1 MNDNAPPVG
10 ACEQYQGELVELA
23 LGILSGRERAAA
35 LDHLD
40 TCSRCAA
47 EVEELARTADQLLHV
62 APETEPPVGFEVR
75 LFDRLGIK
83 ASKQRHLRLVGTR
96 PQRALLLVA
105 AAAVIAVAGF
115 ALGRSQVPTA
125 PARPSAASGPRA
137 VAYSATLLAAGGRSV
152 VGEAY
157 TFTGQ
162 PSWLLMTMDDGE
174 STSLLTCELVMPD
187 GHTLA
192 LGNFWLS
199 KGYGSWAVR
208 LPAAAANMRGV
219 HVLHVVTAG
228 GRVIATGTID
238 I

>member
-1 MNDNAPPVG
+1 MNENTPQVG
-10 ACEQYQGELVELA
+10 ACETHQGELVELA
-23 LGILSGRERAAA
+23 LGILTGRERAAA

-47 EVEELARTADQLLHV
+47 EVEELSRTADQLLHV
-62 APETEPPVGFEVR
+62 APETDPPVGFEVR
-75 LFDRLGIK
+75 LFDRLGVK
-83 ASKQRHLRLVGTR
+83 PSAPKRAHRTGTT
-96 PQRALLLVA
+96 PQRALMLVA

-115 ALGRSQVPTA
+115 AIGRLQAPSA
-125 PARPSAASGPRA
+125 PAHPSVASGPPA
-137 VAYSATLLAAGGRSV
+137 EHSADLLSAGRHNV

-162 PSWLLMTMDDGE
+162 PDWLLMTMDDGS
-174 STSLLTCELVMPD
+174 STALVTCELVLSD

-192 LGNFWLS
+192 LGQFWLAN
-199 KGYGSWAVR
+199 GYGSWAVQ
-208 LPAAAANMRGV
+208 LPDATSIRGV

-228 GRVIATGTID
+228 GRVVASGTIA

>member
-1 MNDNAPPVG
+1 MNEDTPQVG
-10 ACEQYQGELVELA
+10 ACETHQGELVELA
-23 LGILSGRERAAA
+23 LGILTGRERAAA

-47 EVEELARTADQLLHV
+47 EVEELSRTADQLLHV

-75 LFDRLGIK
+75 LFDRLGVKPAQPKK
-83 ASKQRHLRLVGTR
+83 ARRTGTR

-115 ALGRSQVPTA
+115 AIGRSQVPSA
-125 PARPSAASGPRA
+125 PARPSAASA
-137 VAYSATLLAAGGRSV
+137 DLLAAGSHSV

-162 PSWLLMTMDDGE
+162 PDWLLMTMDDGN
-174 STSLLTCELVMPD
+174 STAFVTCELVLSD

-192 LGNFWLS
+192 LGQFWLS
-199 KGYGSWAVR
+199 NGYGSWAVR
-208 LPAAAANMRGV
+208 LPGAAASLRGV
-219 HVLHVVTAG
+219 HVLQVVTAT
-228 GRVIATGTID
+228 GRVVASGTIG